1 MVRQT
6 ARENRDS
13 LAVLVFSFVS
23 PRSGAGRSACP
34 FVLTMTRED
43 KLKFYHSTEWKK
55 MSPYILRRDHYE
67 CQECRKKTGKI
78 RTATL
83 VHHIIPYEDRPDLGL
98 DEDNLEAVCDRCHNI
113 IHGRVGAQLNQKK
126 KKPVTEEKW

>member
-6 ARENRDS
+6 AGENRDS

-23 PRSGAGRSACP
+23 PRSGAGQSACP
-34 FVLTMTRED
+34 FVLAMTRED
-43 KLKFYHSTEWKK
+43 KLKFYHSSAWKK

-78 RTATL
+78 RRATL
-83 VHHIIPYEDRPDLGL
+83 VHHIIPYEERPDLGL

-113 IHGRVGAQLNQKK
+113 IHGRVGALMNQKK

>member
-1 MVRQT
+1 
-6 ARENRDS
+6 
-13 LAVLVFSFVS
+13 
-23 PRSGAGRSACP
+23 
-34 FVLTMTRED
+34 MTRED
-43 KLKFYHSTEWKK
+43 KLKFYHSPEWKK

-98 DEDNLEAVCDRCHNI
+98 DEDNLEAVCDRCHNF